1 MQKIEQILTDKS
13 LEALKSLY
21 GQFLSPNQIA
31 LQKTK
36 IEFEGDITLLVFPLT
51 KVSKKS
57 PEETA
62 NAIGNYLKENV
73 VEVTG
78 FNVVKGFLNLVIADS
93 YWIKYLAAD
102 PSSMFH
108 APSSISETV
117 MVEFSS
123 PNTNKPLHLGHVRNN
138 LLGISV
144 SEILKAAGKKVVRVN
159 LVNDRGIHICKSMLA
174 WKKWG
179 ANKYGSGKDETPET
193 AVDPKLRKGDHL
205 VGHYYVRYNIASIE
219 DGERIRK
226 MFQGMPLKLQMAVLG
241 APKEDELVENPDKV
255 LKGIE
260 DFLGGGGKNIP
271 QAEVQLLK
279 EFSSALRGAV
289 FFEVKDMLRKWEAGD
304 KETLDLWKKMNG
316 WVYDGF
322 AKTYKELGVGFEKT
336 YYESETYL
344 LGKKIV
350 EEGLQ
355 KGIFFRKD
363 DGSVWIDLTNDG
375 LDQKLVLRSDGTSVY
390 ITQDLGTVMQ
400 RLQDF
405 KDSNVNKLI
414 YVVGNEQDYHFK
426 VLFLIIKKLIE
437 NNVVGFGPL
446 SGGESGER
454 GVGALYH
461 LSYGMVDLPSGKM
474 KSREGT
480 VVDADELMEEMVNSA
495 RETTKALGKTEGMS
509 DADAETLYHN
519 IGLGALKY
527 FILKVDAKKRMLFD
541 PKESID
547 FNGNT
552 GPFIQYTYA
561 RIKSV
566 LRKAEESPKIKA
578 QSSKPKG
585 ELQKKERE
593 VIKLLHGFPAVIQEA
608 ADAYNPGHIANYVYD
623 LAKEYN
629 QFYHECAIL
638 KAENADEKNFRLE
651 LSAKTAEVIKT
662 SLRLLGISV
671 SERM

>member
-1 MQKIEQILTDKS
+1 MQSIQNILSDKI
-13 LEALKSLY
+13 LEAIKALY
-21 GQFLSPNQIA
+21 EQSISPNQVT
-31 LQKTK
+31 LQKTRS
-36 IEFEGDITLLVFPLT
+36 EFEGDITLLVFPLT
-51 KVSKKS
+51 KASKKS

-73 VEVTG
+73 AEVTA

-93 YWIKYLAAD
+93 YWENYLSQ
-102 PSSMFH
+102 SSPITDH
-108 APSSISETV
+108 RSPITETV

-144 SEILKAAGKKVVRVN
+144 SEILKAAGKKVIRVN

-179 ANKYGSGKDETPET
+179 NGETPESSGM
-193 AVDPKLRKGDHL
+193 KGDHL
-205 VGHYYVRYNIASIE
+205 VGKYYVEFDKQLKSQVQSSS
-219 DGERIRK
+219 ERS
-226 MFQGMPLKLQMAVLG
+226 PS
-241 APKEDELVENPDKV
+241 DK
-255 LKGIE
+255 
-260 DFLGGGGKNIP
+260 P
-271 QAEVQLLK
+271 QAPSEEEVRNAPLMKEAQELLK
-279 EFSSALRGAV
+279 
-289 FFEVKDMLRKWEAGD
+289 KWETD
-304 KETLDLWKKMNG
+304 DPETIDLWKKMNG

-322 AKTYKELGVGFEKT
+322 AKTYKELGVEFEKT

-350 EEGLQ
+350 EEGLS
-355 KGIFFRKD
+355 KGVFKKKD
-363 DGSVWIDLTNDG
+363 DGSVWVDLTKDG
-375 LDQKLVLRSDGTSVY
+375 LDEKLLLRSDGTSVY
-390 ITQDLGTVMQ
+390 MTQDLGTIVQ
-400 RLQDF
+400 RADEF
-405 KDSNVNKLI
+405 HFNKHI

-426 VLFLIIKKLIE
+426 VLFLILKKL
-437 NNVVGFGPL
+437 GYDWAQKLF
-446 SGGESGER
+446 
-454 GVGALYH
+454 H

-480 VVDADELMEEMVNSA
+480 VVDADDLIAEMVNTA

-509 DADAETLYHN
+509 EAEAETLYHN

-527 FILKVDAKKRMLFD
+527 FILKVDPKKRMLFD

-566 LRKAEESPKIKA
+566 LRKAEYNQPLAISHQPLAI
-578 QSSKPKG
+578 
-585 ELQKKERE
+585 LHQKEKE
-593 VIKLLHGFPAVIQEA
+593 VIKLLHGFSTAIQEA
-608 ADAYNPGHIANYVYD
+608 AETYNPGHIANYVYD

-629 QFYHECAIL
+629 QFYHEVPIL
-638 KAENADEKNFRLE
+638 KSENAEEKNFRLE
-651 LSAKTAEVIKT
+651 LSAKTAEVIKY
-662 SLRLLGISV
+662 SLKLLGMNV